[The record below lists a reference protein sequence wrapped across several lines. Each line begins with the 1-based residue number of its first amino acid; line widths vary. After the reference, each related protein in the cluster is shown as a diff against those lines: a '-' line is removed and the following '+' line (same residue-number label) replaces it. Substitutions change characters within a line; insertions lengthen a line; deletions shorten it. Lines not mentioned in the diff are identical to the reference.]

1 MEIIVKSLWKWIYPI
16 YFSPAI
22 AYRMLPD
29 FLIDVLQT
37 IAKQLDEKSFWGKA
51 YGTN

>member
-1 MEIIVKSLWKWIYPI
+1 MEIIVKSIWNRIYAI
-16 YFSPAI
+16 YFSTAI

-37 IAKQLDEKSFWGKA
+37 IAKQLDEKSFCGKA